1 MRNEPQPW
9 CAGVLLL
16 LALASTT
23 IACGA
28 DARTTAPQPLKLAT
42 GWTGTVWDI
51 VGEALADEYR
61 RHVPGL
67 TIATEPVADLY
78 DKVDALERGKLD
90 LAFVDAETAY
100 RAFKVGTSAEVT
112 PHTRLRAIAVLFP
125 TVVQIVARTE
135 AHIHTP
141 GQLRGK
147 RVAAG
152 PKEGYADQ
160 ALQLVLESYGIEPK
174 AVHILNNSAPDR
186 DSALAADHS
195 IDAQVYWAP
204 LHQPSIARVVQSV
217 PSTLVPLDYKEIGE
231 LQNRNHFLKSTIIP
245 AHAFPNQDHD
255 VLSVGQD
262 VLLLCRQ
269 GLPDELVL
277 QLTGALFDAVPD
289 MRRIHAAAGA
299 IDPVRG
305 PTTSIPLH
313 SGAARYYRLRE
324 LFK

>member
-1 MRNEPQPW
+1 
-9 CAGVLLL
+9 
-16 LALASTT
+16 
-23 IACGA
+23 
-28 DARTTAPQPLKLAT
+28 
-42 GWTGTVWDI
+42 
-51 VGEALADEYR
+51 
-61 RHVPGL
+61 
-67 TIATEPVADLY
+67 
-78 DKVDALERGKLD
+78 
-90 LAFVDAETAY
+90 
-100 RAFKVGTSAEVT
+100 
-112 PHTRLRAIAVLFP
+112 
-125 TVVQIVARTE
+125 VART
-135 AHIHTP
+135 AADIRTP

-160 ALQLVLESYGIEPK
+160 ALRLVLESYGIEPR
-174 AVHILNNSAPDR
+174 AVHILNNSASDR
-186 DSALAADHS
+186 DAALAADNS

>member
-1 MRNEPQPW
+1 VRNEPQRW
-9 CAGVLLL
+9 WSGVLLV
-16 LALASTT
+16 LALAATT

-28 DARTTAPQPLKLAT
+28 DARTTAPQHLKLAT

-61 RHVPGL
+61 RHLPGL
-67 TIATEPVADLY
+67 TIATEPVAGLY
-78 DKVDALERGKLD
+78 DKVDALERGTLD

-100 RAFKVGTSAEVT
+100 RAYKGGASANVAV
-112 PHTRLRAIAVLFP
+112 HSDLRAIAVLFP
-125 TVVQIVARTE
+125 TVVQIVARKE
-135 AHIHTP
+135 AHVATP
-141 GQLRGK
+141 GDLRGK

-152 PKEGYADQ
+152 PKGGYADQ
-160 ALQLVLESYGIEPK
+160 ALQLVLESYGIERR
-174 AVHILNNSAPDR
+174 AVRILYSSTPER
-186 DSALAADHS
+186 DAVLAEDSS

-204 LHQPSIARVVQSV
+204 LHQPSITRVVHSV
-217 PSTLVPLDYKEIGE
+217 PSTLVPLDYREIGE
-231 LQNRNHFLKSTIIP
+231 LQNRNHFLKSTIIA
-245 AHAFPNQDHD
+245 AHSYPNQDRD

-262 VLLLCRQ
+262 VLLLCRE
-269 GLPDELVL
+269 GLPDDLVS
-277 QLTGALFDAVPD
+277 QLTGALFDAVPQ